1 MISQGF
7 APASIGNFSVGF
19 DVLGLALAAVDGG
32 LLGDRVEV
40 TASTQMQLLVSGD
53 YAHAVPHDDGNLVFQ
68 AGLVLQQWLRQRGAG
83 EHHWQ
88 LQLHK
93 GLPVASGTGSSAAS
107 AVAALRALTAWCQAQ
122 LQLEPTACEQWQML
136 AELEAQASGSAHLD
150 NLAPAML
157 GGLVLCPLQGL
168 PQRLPLIDHWYYVL
182 AYSGQHI
189 ATRAA
194 RASMPTDYPR
204 EVMIRQMQRLAVVV
218 DGLHRQDADS
228 VLAHL
233 HDEIAEPYRAG
244 LIDGYP
250 QHREQL
256 LAAGARFVGISGS
269 GPSFFAIADDHDQA
283 QRLAAELQQTMLLH
297 RGGFIR
303 VCRAYHRDGAAAQ
316 AASHC
321 QHTEEPQP

>member
-1 MISQGF
+1 MTSSGF

-19 DVLGLALAAVDGG
+19 DVLGLALAAVDGS

-40 TASTQMQLLVSGD
+40 TASAQMQLVVSGD
-53 YAHAVPHDDGNLVFQ
+53 YANKVPHDASNLVYQ
-68 AGLVLQQWLRQRGAG
+68 AGVLVQQWLQQHNAG
-83 EHHWQ
+83 NHCWQ

-107 AVAALRALTAWCQAQ
+107 AVAAVRALSAWCCEH
-122 LQLEPTACEQWQML
+122 LQLTIPEALQWQML

-157 GGLVLCPLQGL
+157 GGLVLCPLHGL
-168 PQRLPLIDHWYYVL
+168 PRKLPLIEHWHYVL

-194 RASMPTDYPR
+194 RAGMPAQYPR
-204 EVMIRQMQRLAVVV
+204 AVAIRQMKRLAMVV
-218 DGLHRQDADS
+218 DGLHRQDADC

-233 HDEIAEPYRAG
+233 ADEIAEPYRAG
-244 LIDGYP
+244 LINGYVAS
-250 QHREQL
+250 RERL

-269 GPSFFAIADDHDQA
+269 GPSFFVIADDADSA
-283 QRLAAELQQTMLLH
+283 QRLATELQQHMQLH
-297 RGGFIR
+297 DGGFIT
-303 VCRAYHRDGAAAQ
+303 VCRAYQRA
-316 AASHC
+316 
-321 QHTEEPQP
+321 

>member
-1 MISQGF
+1 
-7 APASIGNFSVGF
+7 
-19 DVLGLALAAVDGG
+19 VDGS

-40 TASTQMQLLVSGD
+40 TASAQMQLLVGGD
-53 YAHAVPHDDGNLVFQ
+53 YAHAVPHDASNLVFQ
-68 AGLVLQQWLRQRGAG
+68 AGLLLQQWLRQRGAG
-83 EHHWQ
+83 EHCWQ

-107 AVAALRALTAWCQAQ
+107 AVAALRALTGWCQSQ
-122 LQLEPTACEQWQML
+122 LQLSPTASEQWQML

-157 GGLVLCPLQGL
+157 GGLVVCPLHGL
-168 PQRLPLIDHWYYVL
+168 PRPLPLIGHWHYVL

-194 RASMPTDYPR
+194 RASMPSEYPR
-204 EVMIRQMQRLAVVV
+204 AVTIRQMQRLAMVI
-218 DGLHRQDADS
+218 DGLYRQDADC

-244 LIDGYP
+244 LIDGYV
-250 QHREQL
+250 QQREQL

-269 GPSFFAIADDHDQA
+269 GPSFFAIADDADHA
-283 QRLAAELQQTMLLH
+283 RRLAAELQQCLTLH
-297 RGGFIR
+297 SGGFIR
-303 VCRAYHRDGAAAQ
+303 VCRAYQRDENNAAAGMQ
-316 AASHC
+316 QTSNRMN
-321 QHTEEPQP
+321 TEES